1 VNRKTVL
8 NNNDSVRID
17 VEEGEPVDNVEGQ
30 EEAGE
35 DDEKHQI
42 HPGSPHL
49 VINL

>member
-1 VNRKTVL
+1 VL
-8 NNNDSVRID
+8 INNDSVRID

-35 DDEKHQI
+35 DDKKHQI